1 MKFWDSSAIVPLL
14 VTEPASVNRGEQLA
28 ADTVMLVWWAT
39 PVECAS
45 ALQRL
50 VREGGLDA
58 AGALAAIARLRELEK
73 HWNEVEPTQQVRQQ
87 AERLLRLHP
96 LRAADALQ
104 LAAAII
110 AADYD
115 PTGLAFVT
123 ADERLAVAAAKE
135 GFAVI

>member
-1 MKFWDSSAIVPLL
+1 MRFWDSSAVVPLL
-14 VTEPASVNRGEQLA
+14 VDEEASPLRVRQLE
-28 ADTVMLVWWAT
+28 ADAVMLVWWETA
-39 PVECAS
+39 VECAS
-45 ALQRL
+45 ALERL

-58 AGALAAIARLRELEK
+58 AGTRAAMVRLRELEK
-73 HWNEVEPTQQVRQQ
+73 HWNEVEPTQQVRSQ

-110 AADYD
+110 AADYE
-115 PTGLAFVT
+115 PKGLTFVT

-135 GFAVI
+135 GFEVI

>member
-1 MKFWDSSAIVPLL
+1 
-14 VTEPASVNRGEQLA
+14 
-28 ADTVMLVWWAT
+28 MLVWWAT

-50 VREGGLDA
+50 VREGGLGA
-58 AGALAAIARLRELEK
+58 AGALAAVARLRELEK

-96 LRAADALQ
+96 LRATDALQ
-104 LAAAII
+104 LAAAVI

-115 PTGLAFVT
+115 PVSLSFVT
-123 ADERLAVAAAKE
+123 ADERLAAAAAKE
-135 GFAVI
+135 GFAVL

>member
-1 MKFWDSSAIVPLL
+1 MRFWDSSAVVPLL
-14 VTEPASVNRGEQLA
+14 VAEPASVERGRQLE
-28 ADTVMLVWWAT
+28 ADSVMLVWWAT
-39 PVECAS
+39 SVECAS

-50 VREGGLDA
+50 VREGGLDS
-58 AGALAAIARLRELEK
+58 AGALAAVARLRELEK
-73 HWNEVEPTQQVRQQ
+73 HWNEVEPTQQIRQQ

-115 PTGLAFVT
+115 PTGLTFVT
-123 ADERLAVAAAKE
+123 ADERLVAAAAKE
-135 GFAVI
+135 GFTVA

>member
-1 MKFWDSSAIVPLL
+1 MNFWDSSAIVPLL
-14 VTEPASVNRGEQLA
+14 VNEPASLERGQQLE
-28 ADTVMLVWWAT
+28 ADHVMLVWWAT
-39 PVECAS
+39 SVECAS

-50 VREGGLDA
+50 VREGGLDS
-58 AGALAAIARLRELEK
+58 AGALAAVARLRELEK

-115 PTGLAFVT
+115 PTGLTFVT
-123 ADERLAVAAAKE
+123 SDERLIAAAAKE
-135 GFAVI
+135 GFAVL